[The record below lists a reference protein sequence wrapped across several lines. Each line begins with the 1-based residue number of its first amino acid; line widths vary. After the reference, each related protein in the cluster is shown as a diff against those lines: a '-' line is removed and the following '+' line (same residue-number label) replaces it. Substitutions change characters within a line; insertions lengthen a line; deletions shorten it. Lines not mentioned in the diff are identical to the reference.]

1 MSTFYRIAAFQA
13 ITATGNI
20 SITKPLT
27 DSSSDNTIYLSDALP
42 IGATELNKCDYVAIL
57 VDKEVIACTKANYD
71 STAKTMSSC
80 IRGVS
85 TEGGDITEQDTTI
98 IKEHEAGTKIS
109 CPVIVQNMVQI
120 QELINGEIATGANA
134 FRVGDETDSD
144 IYLYAQNAD
153 ANKPYLRYN
162 KTENKWYLSN
172 DGTAENPIP
181 ETAGGE
187 ANASETVKGI
197 VELATQ
203 AEVDSGTTTGATGA
217 SLAITPDKLNPKNLT
232 NTKATIAD
240 GDSTMIS
247 NSEAGGALVK
257 VLYSTIKTYILGA
270 ATFLGLTD
278 TPSSFS
284 GKGGKVV
291 KVNAGETALEF
302 LDNAYGVLFSGRS
315 NHIGFGGLS
324 IAAGTTS
331 TVASAPTERTTTS
344 TSYVKIKEITCP
356 FSGTYTIMFSIKGT
370 GGNYCYARIYKNG
383 VAFGTEQ
390 STNTTVYTGKSENLT
405 FASGDTIELWIKS
418 GAGITAYAKDFT
430 VQCAVTFTP
439 PSPIGVVNLD

>member
-98 IKEHEAGTKIS
+98 IKAHEAGTKIS

-232 NTKATIAD
+232 NTKATVVA
-240 GDSTMIS
+240 GDSVMIS
-247 NSEAGGALVK
+247 DSEATGALK
-257 VLYSTIKTYILGA
+257 KTLFSTIKTFFQSGL
-270 ATFLGLTD
+270 TFLGLAD
-278 TPSSFS
+278 TPASYS
-284 GKGGKVV
+284 GLGGKLLR
-291 KVNAGETALEF
+291 VNAAENAVESFAQNTFGVHGE
-302 LDNAYGVLFSGRS
+302 NGICR
-315 NHIGFGGLS
+315 IS
-324 IAAGTTS
+324 I
-331 TVASAPTERTTTS
+331 
-344 TSYVKIKEITCP
+344 
-356 FSGTYTIMFSIKGT
+356 
-370 GGNYCYARIYKNG
+370 YA
-383 VAFGTEQ
+383 V
-390 STNTTVYTGKSENLT
+390 
-405 FASGDTIELWIKS
+405 
-418 GAGITAYAKDFT
+418 DF
-430 VQCAVTFTP
+430 C
-439 PSPIGVVNLD
+439 